1 MISVKNLS
9 FSYSKGKSANPVFA
23 DFNLEIQPGVTLLK
37 GFSGCGKTTL
47 LRLLAG
53 FLEPDSGAI
62 VYPEGVVCGT
72 KDFRRRQ
79 MAFVFQSLN
88 MLPLASVRRNCE
100 LAASITG
107 EVPDFEARLLHWSKR
122 LGVDHLLDVRPSQLS
137 GGQNQRASL
146 ARALIPAPQFL
157 FMDEPSSGLD
167 DLNTSILVN
176 SLKEYLSEGQK
187 PTYLIISTHDSR
199 METFANE
206 IHDFNYLL
214 STEGHLQSLAG
225 TAV

>member
-1 MISVKNLS
+1 MISIRKLS
-9 FSYSKGKSANPVFA
+9 FRYSGSKSANPVFA
-23 DFNLEIQPGVTLLK
+23 DFSMDIQPGVTLLK
-37 GFSGCGKTTL
+37 GYSGCGKTTL

-53 FLEPDSGAI
+53 FLNPDKGSI
-62 VYPEGVVCGT
+62 DYPGGMICGS
-72 KDFRRRQ
+72 KDFRRRK

-88 MLPLASVRRNCE
+88 MLPLATVRRNCE

-107 EVPDFEARLLHWSKR
+107 EVPDFEDRLLRWSRR

-167 DLNTSILVN
+167 DLNTSILTE
-176 SLKEYLSEGQK
+176 SLKEYLEESSE
-187 PTYLIISTHDSR
+187 PVYLIISTHDSR
-199 METFANE
+199 MEAIADE
-206 IHDFNYLL
+206 IHDFNHLL
-214 STEGHLQSLAG
+214 SSEGHLQSLVRA
-225 TAV
+225 TV